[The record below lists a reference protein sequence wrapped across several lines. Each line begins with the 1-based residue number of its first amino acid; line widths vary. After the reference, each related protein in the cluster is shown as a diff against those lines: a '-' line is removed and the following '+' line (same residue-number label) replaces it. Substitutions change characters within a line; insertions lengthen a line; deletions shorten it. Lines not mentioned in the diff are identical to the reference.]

1 MRTEF
6 SPEQLADAAIA
17 HSDSI
22 LRTCVH
28 CGFCT
33 ATCPTYVLLGD
44 ELDSPRGRIALIRNM
59 LEKDE
64 APTAAVVTHLDRCLS
79 CLSCMSTCPSGVNYM
94 HLIDHGRAYIE
105 QRYRRPWRD
114 RVLRAVLGTVM
125 PHPQRLRAAL
135 RLSRLARPFAGLF
148 RGRWRALLMLAPA
161 RLPRQMH
168 LPPVTDTA
176 PRRRIALMTGCV
188 QSVLGPHIHEATVRL
203 LSRHGC
209 AVTVVSQA
217 GCCGALTHHM
227 GQDAREFA
235 RANIDAWLRERDER
249 GLDAIV
255 VNASGCGTMLK
266 DYGFLLRDDPV
277 YASRAQEISTMARD
291 VTEIMADLE
300 LVPVT
305 DVSELR
311 VAYQSA
317 CSLQHG
323 QAIRQQPTKLLTAAG
338 FQVVEPAE
346 RHLCCGSAGVYN
358 VTQPVIAQ
366 RLRERKVMNLESLQ
380 PDVIASGNIGCI
392 IQIAS
397 GTTIPVVHT
406 AELLDWATGGP
417 KPDIVA

>member
-1 MRTEF
+1 
-6 SPEQLADAAIA
+6 
-17 HSDSI
+17 
-22 LRTCVH
+22 
-28 CGFCT
+28 
-33 ATCPTYVLLGD
+33 
-44 ELDSPRGRIALIRNM
+44 
-59 LEKDE
+59 
-64 APTAAVVTHLDRCLS
+64 
-79 CLSCMSTCPSGVNYM
+79 MSTCPSGVNYM

-114 RVLRAVLGTVM
+114 RVLRAVLETVM
-125 PHPQRLRAAL
+125 PHPQRLRVAL

-176 PRRRIALMTGCV
+176 PRGRIALMTGCV
-188 QSVLGPHIHEATVRL
+188 QSVLRPHIHEATVRL

-209 AVTVVSQA
+209 AVTVVSGA

-277 YASRAQEISTMARD
+277 YARRAQEISTMARD

-300 LVPVT
+300 LAPVR
-305 DVSELR
+305 DLSGLR

-323 QAIRQQPTKLLTAAG
+323 QAITQQPTKLLTAAG

-358 VTQPVIAQ
+358 VNQPVIAQ
-366 RLRERKVMNLESLQ
+366 RLRERKVMNLESLR

>member
-6 SPEQLADAAIA
+6 RPEQLADSAIA

-114 RVLRAVLGTVM
+114 RVLRAVLGTFM
-125 PHPQRLRAAL
+125 PHPARLRAAL
-135 RLSRLARPFAGLF
+135 RLSRLARPFTALF
-148 RGRWRALLMLAPA
+148 RGRWRALLTLAPA
-161 RLPRQMH
+161 RLPKRMQ
-168 LPPVTDTA
+168 LPAATGTA
-176 PRRRIALMTGCV
+176 PRRRVALMTGCV
-188 QSVLGPHIHEATVRL
+188 QSVLAPHIHESTARL

-209 AVTVVSQA
+209 AVTVAAGA
-217 GCCGALTHHM
+217 GCCGALTHHL

-277 YASRAQEISTMARD
+277 YARRAQEISAMTRD
-291 VTEIMADLE
+291 VTEIMADME
-300 LVPVT
+300 LAPLR
-305 DVSELR
+305 DVNGLR

-323 QAIRQQPTKLLTAAG
+323 QSIRQQPTNLLAAAG
-338 FQVVEPAE
+338 FQVVEPRE
-346 RHLCCGSAGVYN
+346 GHLCCGSAGVYN
-358 VTQPVIAQ
+358 VTQPVIAE
-366 RLRERKVMNLESLQ
+366 RLRERKVMHLESLR
-380 PDVIASGNIGCI
+380 PDVIATGNIGCI
-392 IQIAS
+392 IQIAA

-406 AELLDWATGGP
+406 AELMDWATGGP
-417 KPDIVA
+417 KPDIMA